1 MDIPSRIKEAR
12 ETLGLSQTAFGA
24 PIGATR
30 DAINNVEHGRAAVSN
45 MLISIICR
53 EYNVNEIW
61 LRTGEGEMFKQRTRE
76 DDIAAFFG
84 QVLGGKRPD
93 FQRRLIAVLARMTV
107 EEWAL
112 LERKID
118 EIYAEMKNA
127 DN

>member
-1 MDIPSRIKEAR
+1 MDIPARIKEAR
-12 ETLGLSQTAFGA
+12 EKLGLSQTAFGA

-84 QVLGGKRPD
+84 QVLGGKCPD
-93 FQRRLIAVLARMTV
+93 FQRRFISVLARMTV
-107 EEWAL
+107 DEWAL
-112 LERKID
+112 LEHKID
-118 EIYAEMKNA
+118 EIYDEMKNA
-127 DN
+127 D